1 MPDMYDKL
9 GDMLNDVL
17 ESGKIPADNHSKVEA
32 ENRNK
37 PIENQ
42 NDQSIPDEK
51 SEESGHFSFNQNKK
65 TVVNNKKSSK
75 KDSKNAFATTG
86 EVIKLHKYT
95 YNMQFPLHIQQAL
108 TTLDIA
114 YPFVILDIKKQYRK
128 LLKENHPDTKKTI
141 QTSQNVENNR
151 QITVGEITEAYK
163 ILCTFFSIK

>member
-42 NDQSIPDEK
+42 NDQSIPDDK

-65 TVVNNKKSSK
+65 TTVNNKKSSK
-75 KDSKNAFATTG
+75 KDSKNAFATG

-95 YNMQFPLHIQQAL
+95 YNMQFPPHIQKAL
-108 TTLDIA
+108 TTLDIV

-141 QTSQNVENNR
+141 QTSQSVENNR
-151 QITVGEITEAYK
+151 QVAVGEITEAYK
-163 ILCTFFSIK
+163 ILCSFFCIK

>member
-17 ESGKIPADNHSKVEA
+17 ESGKIPADNHSEVEA
-32 ENRNK
+32 ENRSK

-42 NDQSIPDEK
+42 NDQSIPDDK

-65 TVVNNKKSSK
+65 TTVNNRKSAK
-75 KDSKNAFATTG
+75 KDSKNAFATG
-86 EVIKLHKYT
+86 EVIKMHKYT
-95 YNMQFPLHIQQAL
+95 YNMQLPLHIQQAL
-108 TTLDIA
+108 TTLDIV
-114 YPFVILDIKKQYRK
+114 YPFTVKDIKKQYHK

-151 QITVGEITEAYK
+151 QKRIDEITEAYK
-163 ILCTFFSIK
+163 ILCDFFGIK